1 MKSRLSFLRQSFVV
15 GLAFIITGAG
25 AVLSAQEGPPASAP
39 QVSTPLLSPQQ
50 IDNLVAPIALYPD
63 PLLTQVMVAAT
74 YPLEVVE
81 AQQWL
86 HANSSLKGEALMKA
100 AQQQPWDAS
109 VQAMVAFPDVL
120 AKLNQDVGWTNALG
134 NAFLAQQG
142 DVMRAVQQMRASAMS
157 NGKLSSTPQQTVTT
171 QTQNGQPTII
181 IQPSDPQVIYVPTYD
196 PSYVWGPPLWGA
208 YPSLG
213 YPGFG
218 FGWGPGINLSLC
230 FGGWGWG
237 GWGGW
242 GWGPNWFG
250 GGVIIN
256 PFFFR
261 HNGFWRGSGGFQ
273 RGGFW
278 AHNPA
283 HRLGVPY
290 SNRQLASR
298 FQAASRSGAMTA
310 TRNAF
315 GPNGSANRSAMTGPQ
330 AGGRQFGTHPGAQG
344 PGNRSMG
351 PQGSMR
357 GFQGSPSQSRPSMP
371 AAPRSSGPSF
381 GGSHGSFGGAS
392 RSFGGGGFGGG
403 HGFGGGQGFGGG
415 GFGGGH
421 GFGGGG
427 HGFGGGGH
435 GGGHK

>member
-1 MKSRLSFLRQSFVV
+1 
-15 GLAFIITGAG
+15 
-25 AVLSAQEGPPASAP
+25 
-39 QVSTPLLSPQQ
+39 
-50 IDNLVAPIALYPD
+50 
-63 PLLTQVMVAAT
+63 
-74 YPLEVVE
+74 
-81 AQQWL
+81 
-86 HANSSLKGEALMKA
+86 MKA

-109 VQAMVAFPDVL
+109 VQALVAFPDIL

-142 DVMRAVQQMRASAMS
+142 DVMRAVQQMRTSAMS

-171 QTQNGQPTII
+171 QTENGQPTII
-181 IQPSDPQVIYVPTYD
+181 IQPNDPQVVYVPVYD
-196 PSYVWGPPLWGA
+196 PSYIWGPPLWGA
-208 YPSLG
+208 YPSLW

-218 FGWGPGINLSLC
+218 FGWGPGINLSLW

-250 GGVIIN
+250 GGVIVN

-261 HNGFWRGSGGFQ
+261 HNGFWRGSGSFQ
-273 RGGFW
+273 RGGLW

-290 SNRQLASR
+290 PNRQLASR
-298 FQAASRSGAMTA
+298 FQSASRNGAMTA

-315 GPNGSANRSAMTGPQ
+315 GPNGSANRSAMTGTQ
-330 AGGRQFGTHPGAQG
+330 AGGRQFGARPGAQG
-344 PGNRSMG
+344 QSNRSMA

-357 GFQGSPSQSRPSMP
+357 SFQGSPAISPGPRCRRRRDPAHRHSADPAVVSVALAAALAAAVLAWARLRRRRP
-371 AAPRSSGPSF
+371 RI
-381 GGSHGSFGGAS
+381 
-392 RSFGGGGFGGG
+392 RRRRL
-403 HGFGGGQGFGGG
+403 
-415 GFGGGH
+415 GGGH

-427 HGFGGGGH
+427 GH
-435 GGGHK
+435 GGGHR